1 MADDKLHSVE
11 SASEFLGGVSPST
24 IRAWLTQGRLRRV
37 KVGKLMLVSSR
48 KRLQLVMNPLYI
60 SAIFES
66 SFEILHVVIETNLC
80 ARRSDGPQLFV
91 RGLGR
96 DCVEDF
102 IVESKFLCLNLR
114 QLLEGLE
121 RVYFLLKLRFQ
132 IIGPF
137 LFRYKRRTRHPGW
150 PIPPWVER
158 FQHLDARV
166 DR

>member
-1 MADDKLHSVE
+1 MISRA
-11 SASEFLGGVSPST
+11 AFLTT
-24 IRAWLTQGRLRRV
+24 ILMMRDFEAG
-37 KVGKLMLVSSR
+37 MLVSSR

-66 SFEILHVVIETNLC
+66 SFEILHVVIETKLC